1 VTGFRF
7 LGRGSPGLLVSS
19 ILFCEF
25 GKEPMKLCPICLRC
39 YEDAVSVCSE
49 DQTALVHS
57 RPGTRL
63 IGEKYRLDRLLG
75 RGGVGAV
82 YEATHLDLDRAVAV
96 KLLLP
101 DFTSDA
107 DALERFRREA
117 RAAARL
123 NHPNVADT
131 YDYGALP
138 EGGAYIVME
147 LIKGQTLRE
156 YMNACGA
163 LSIAEA
169 VLIAR
174 QVCEG
179 IDAAHAGGVVH
190 RDLKPSNIV
199 LQRDHQRRLQAKVVD
214 FGVAKLKE
222 HTTSSGGTLTATGS
236 LVGTPRYMSPEQ
248 CAGHAADARSDIYSL
263 GVILYEMLTGHPPFD
278 APTATA
284 IAIKHIQQ
292 PPPPTIEFRDDIPLK
307 LEQLLM
313 RLLAKEPSARPQSAA
328 ELYEQLSAFEQSTA
342 KSNEQSTAK
351 SGEQAT
357 AKSNEQATEQSK
369 ANSNFPL
376 LPEPESDPALKSP
389 ALSDANAGFA
399 APQRDPRTSKS
410 GQMAETNNASVPE
423 KQTNRTGE
431 PTLEDPLS
439 LTPASQPDQPSVQ
452 GYAAQQTAGDVLDT
466 GVTDIKEAVPD
477 RVPPATRSRWP
488 FYAATLAAIFILAS
502 VLGAVLLMRRTEPAS
517 SSDNRQTENAGTA
530 SPSRETTTQTP
541 LGSSASNVDS
551 PRKESPDTL
560 TELRALRDEWIAA
573 TNARDVERQLSF
585 YAPTL
590 EAFYLQRGVSRQSV
604 RAEKT
609 RLMAQV
615 SAVDV
620 RAGEPEI
627 NLSGDGR
634 TATMKFRKSWDF
646 KGAQPSSGEVIQ
658 ELRWANTDSGWK
670 ITSERDIQV
679 IR

>member
-1 VTGFRF
+1 
-7 LGRGSPGLLVSS
+7 
-19 ILFCEF
+19 
-25 GKEPMKLCPICLRC
+25 MKLCPVCQRC
-39 YEDAVSVCSE
+39 YEDTEAVCSE

-82 YEATHLDLDRAVAV
+82 YAATHLDLDRTVAI

-101 DFTSDA
+101 EFTADT

-123 NHPNVADT
+123 NHPNIADT

-138 EGGAYIVME
+138 EGGSYIVME
-147 LIKGQTLRE
+147 LVRGQTLRE
-156 YMNACGA
+156 YMNATGA
-163 LSIAEA
+163 LPIAEA
-169 VLIAR
+169 VHIAR

-199 LQRDHQRRLQAKVVD
+199 LQRDHQGRLQAKVVD

-222 HTTSSGGTLTATGS
+222 HTTSSGATLTATGS

-248 CAGHAADARSDIYSL
+248 CSGHAADARSDIYSL

-284 IAIKHIQQ
+284 IALKHIQQ
-292 PPPPTIEFRDDIPLK
+292 PPPPTIEFRDDIPTE
-307 LEQLLM
+307 LERLLM
-313 RLLAKEPSARPQSAA
+313 RLLAKEPSARPQSAH
-328 ELYEQLSAFEQSTA
+328 ELCEQLRPFEHSTA
-342 KSNEQSTAK
+342 TLTSPAQPNSPTLST
-351 SGEQAT
+351 ST
-357 AKSNEQATEQSK
+357 PTSK
-369 ANSNFPL
+369 P
-376 LPEPESDPALKSP
+376 P
-389 ALSDANAGFA
+389 ALSDAGAVLA
-399 APQRDPRTSKS
+399 APPKDPRTSETEQK
-410 GQMAETNNASVPE
+410 AATNNSSIQE

-431 PTLEDPLS
+431 PTMEEPLS
-439 LTPASQPDQPSVQ
+439 LPFIPQDQPSVQ
-452 GYAAQQTAGDVLDT
+452 GYSEQAVSEEEADATIT
-466 GVTDIKEAVPD
+466 EIKAAVPE
-477 RVPPATRSRWP
+477 RERTPTRSRWP
-488 FYAATLAAIFILAS
+488 FYAAVVAALLILAS
-502 VLGAVLLMRRTEPAS
+502 IASAVLFMRRTQPTSPDASRRTETVSDANTKSTTPAQTPAQSPAVNSDSTRTTSAS
-517 SSDNRQTENAGTA
+517 SDM
-530 SPSRETTTQTP
+530 
-541 LGSSASNVDS
+541 
-551 PRKESPDTL
+551 L
-560 TELRALRDEWIAA
+560 TELRSLRDEWIAA
-573 TNARDVERQLSF
+573 TNARDVDRQMSF

-609 RLMAQV
+609 RLLAQV
-615 SAVDV
+615 EVVDV
-620 RAGEPEI
+620 RAGEPETSI
-627 NLSGDGR
+627 NADGR
-634 TATMKFRKSWDF
+634 TATMRFHKSWDF
-646 KGAQPSSGEVIQ
+646 KGAQPSKGEVIQ
-658 ELRWANTDSGWK
+658 ELRWMKTDSGWK

>member
-1 VTGFRF
+1 
-7 LGRGSPGLLVSS
+7 
-19 ILFCEF
+19 
-25 GKEPMKLCPICLRC
+25 MKLCPICLRC
-39 YEDAVSVCSE
+39 YEDTDAVCSE

-82 YEATHLDLDRAVAV
+82 YEATHLDLDRTVAV

-101 DFTSDA
+101 DFTSDE

-123 NHPNVADT
+123 NHPNIADT

-169 VLIAR
+169 VNVAR

-284 IAIKHIQQ
+284 IALKHIQQ
-292 PPPPTIEFRDDIPLK
+292 PPPPTIEFRDDIPLE

-313 RLLAKEPSARPQSAA
+313 RLLAKEPSARPQTAA
-328 ELYEQLSAFEQSTA
+328 ELYEQLSAFEQSMA
-342 KSNEQSTAK
+342 KSNAQSNSPLLSEAK
-351 SGEQAT
+351 SD
-357 AKSNEQATEQSK
+357 
-369 ANSNFPL
+369 L
-376 LPEPESDPALKSP
+376 ALESP
-389 ALSDANAGFA
+389 ALSDAEAVFA
-399 APQRDPRTSKS
+399 APQRDPRTTEM
-410 GQMAETNNASVPE
+410 GQKAETHNTSLPE
-423 KQTNRTGE
+423 KGTKRTGE
-431 PTLEDPLS
+431 PTLEEPPS
-439 LTPASQPDQPSVQ
+439 LKPASPPDQPSVQ
-452 GYAAQQTAGDVLDT
+452 GYAQQRTAS
-466 GVTDIKEAVPD
+466 EVPD
-477 RVPPATRSRWP
+477 TSVPEIKATVPDVARPAPRSRWP
-488 FYAATLAAIFILAS
+488 FYAATIAALFILAS
-502 VLGAVLLMRRTEPAS
+502 VLGAVLLMRRTQTAS
-517 SSDNRQTENAGTA
+517 PSDNRQPETGNTA
-530 SPSRETTTQTP
+530 SPSKEATAQTPTQTP
-541 LGSSASNVDS
+541 AINPDS
-551 PRKESPDTL
+551 TRAESRDTV
-560 TELRALRDEWIAA
+560 TELRSLLNGWIAA

-609 RLMAQV
+609 RLLSQV
-615 SAVDV
+615 SEVNV

-627 NLSGDGR
+627 NLSNDGR
-634 TATMKFRKSWDF
+634 TATMRFRKSWDF

-658 ELRWANTDSGWK
+658 ELHWAKTDSGWK

>member
-1 VTGFRF
+1 
-7 LGRGSPGLLVSS
+7 
-19 ILFCEF
+19 
-25 GKEPMKLCPICLRC
+25 MKLCPVCLRC
-39 YEDAVSVCSE
+39 YEDIEAVCSE

-147 LIKGQTLRE
+147 LVKGQTLRE

-163 LSIAEA
+163 LQIAEA
-169 VLIAR
+169 ITIAR

-284 IAIKHIQQ
+284 IALKHIQQ
-292 PPPPTIEFRDDIPLK
+292 PPPPTIEFRDDIPLE

-328 ELYEQLSAFEQSTA
+328 ELCEQLNAFEQA
-342 KSNEQSTAK
+342 DAKLNPKSNS
-351 SGEQAT
+351 
-357 AKSNEQATEQSK
+357 
-369 ANSNFPL
+369 PL
-376 LPEPESDPALKSP
+376 LIESESNPPLKSP
-389 ALSDANAGFA
+389 ALSDANAVFA
-399 APQRDPRTSKS
+399 APQRDPRTIES
-410 GQMAETNNASVPE
+410 GQRAETNNTSLPE
-423 KQTNRTGE
+423 KGTKRTGE
-431 PTLEDPLS
+431 PTLEEPLS
-439 LTPASQPDQPSVQ
+439 LTPSLQPDQPSVQ
-452 GYAAQQTAGDVLDT
+452 GYTEQQAANEVLDIGAT
-466 GVTDIKEAVPD
+466 QIKEAAPD
-477 RVPPATRSRWP
+477 GVRPATRSRWP
-488 FYAATLAAIFILAS
+488 FYAAAIAALFILAS
-502 VLGAVLLMRRTEPAS
+502 VVAAMLWMRRTEPAS
-517 SSDNRQTENAGTA
+517 PSADRRTENGSTA
-530 SPSRETTTQTP
+530 SPSRETPSQTPTQTP
-541 LGSSASNVDS
+541 ASNSDS
-551 PRKESPDTL
+551 TRTPSRDTL
-560 TELRALRDEWIAA
+560 TELRSLRDEWIAA

-609 RLMAQV
+609 RLLAQV

-627 NLSGDGR
+627 NLSDDGR
-634 TATMKFRKSWDF
+634 MATMRFRKSWDF

-658 ELRWANTDSGWK
+658 ELRWVKTDAGWK

>member
-1 VTGFRF
+1 
-7 LGRGSPGLLVSS
+7 
-19 ILFCEF
+19 
-25 GKEPMKLCPICLRC
+25 MKLCPICQRC
-39 YEDAVSVCSE
+39 YEDTVAVCSE

-123 NHPNVADT
+123 NHPNIADT
-131 YDYGALP
+131 YDYGALL

-169 VLIAR
+169 VLVAR

-284 IAIKHIQQ
+284 IALKHIQQ
-292 PPPPTIEFRDDIPLK
+292 PPPPTIEFRDDIPLE

-313 RLLAKEPSARPQSAA
+313 QLLAKEPSARPQTAA
-328 ELYEQLSAFEQSTA
+328 ELYEQLSEIEQTTI
-342 KSNEQSTAK
+342 KSNA
-351 SGEQAT
+351 
-357 AKSNEQATEQSK
+357 
-369 ANSNFPL
+369 PL
-376 LPEPESDPALKSP
+376 LSESKSDLTLKSQ
-389 ALSDANAGFA
+389 ALSDAGVVFA
-399 APQRDPRTSKS
+399 APQRDPRTSEA
-410 GQMAETNNASVPE
+410 GQRSETHNASLPE
-423 KQTNRTGE
+423 KGTNRTGE
-431 PTLEDPLS
+431 PTLEEPLS
-439 LTPASQPDQPSVQ
+439 LKPVSPPDQPSVQ
-452 GYAAQQTAGDVLDT
+452 GYAHQQTASEVPDT
-466 GVTDIKEAVPD
+466 SVTEITAAVPD
-477 RVPPATRSRWP
+477 GARPATRSRWA
-488 FYAATLAAIFILAS
+488 FYAATIAALFILAS
-502 VLGAVLLMRRTEPAS
+502 VLGAMLLMRRTQP
-517 SSDNRQTENAGTA
+517 A
-530 SPSRETTTQTP
+530 SPSDNQQTETANTATPSKEATTQTP
-541 LGSSASNVDS
+541 TQTPAINSDS
-551 PRKESPDTL
+551 TRAESRDTV
-560 TELRALRDEWIAA
+560 TELRSQLNGWIAA

-609 RLMAQV
+609 RLLSQV
-615 SAVDV
+615 SEVDV

-627 NLSGDGR
+627 NLSNDGR
-634 TATMKFRKSWDF
+634 TATMRFRKSWDF
-646 KGAQPSSGEVIQ
+646 KGAQSSSGEVIQ
-658 ELRWANTDSGWK
+658 ELRWSKTDSGWK
-670 ITSERDIQV
+670 ITSERDVQV

>member
-1 VTGFRF
+1 
-7 LGRGSPGLLVSS
+7 
-19 ILFCEF
+19 
-25 GKEPMKLCPICLRC
+25 MKLCPVCQRC
-39 YEDAVSVCSE
+39 YEDTDAVCSE

-292 PPPPTIEFRDDIPLK
+292 PPPSTIEFRDDIPLE

-342 KSNEQSTAK
+342 KSNS
-351 SGEQAT
+351 
-357 AKSNEQATEQSK
+357 
-369 ANSNFPL
+369 PL
-376 LPEPESDPALKSP
+376 LPASESESNPALKSP
-389 ALSDANAGFA
+389 ALSDANVVFA
-399 APQRDPRTSKS
+399 APQRDPRTHES
-410 GQMAETNNASVPE
+410 GQKAETNNASILE
-423 KQTNRTGE
+423 KQTKRSGE
-431 PTLEDPLS
+431 PTLEEPLS
-439 LTPASQPDQPSVQ
+439 LTPVSQPDQPSVQ
-452 GYAAQQTAGDVLDT
+452 GYAQQQTAGDVLDT
-466 GVTDIKEAVPD
+466 SVTEIKEAVPD
-477 RVPPATRSRWP
+477 RLRPTTRSRWP
-488 FYAATLAAIFILAS
+488 FYVATIAAIFILTS
-502 VLGAVLLMRRTEPAS
+502 VIGAVLLMRRTEPAS
-517 SSDNRQTENAGTA
+517 PSDNRQTENASTA
-530 SPSRETTTQTP
+530 SPSKDATAQTP
-541 LGSSASNVDS
+541 AQSSASNSDS
-551 PRKESPDTL
+551 TRAESKDTL
-560 TELRALRDEWIAA
+560 TELRTLRDEWIAA
-573 TNARDVERQLSF
+573 TNARDIDRQLSF

-609 RLMAQV
+609 RLLTQV

-634 TATMKFRKSWDF
+634 TATMRFRKSWDF

-658 ELRWANTDSGWK
+658 ELRWMKTDAGWK